1 MWIRNRLTKANNFE
15 VAVNKLIFLTLY
27 CYRYN
32 TYPIMKQRI
41 NMTNWRMRK
50 IAGISVNLVDII
62 NDNYTNSK
70 NEFFNV
76 LFFFS
81 ATWLPDSSTLLCD
94 KIRSFYQ
101 IKKKNFDN
109 LELIFFSS
117 DKSFSEYKSF
127 MENNSFIRYTLDF
140 LDQNTKCE

>member
-1 MWIRNRLTKANNFE
+1 MCETSSQIEKLKNF
-15 VAVNKLIFLTLY
+15 NFIDLKKK
-27 CYRYN
+27 R
-32 TYPIMKQRI
+32 
-41 NMTNWRMRK
+41 
-50 IAGISVNLVDII
+50 SVNLVDII

-140 LDQNTKCE
+140 LDQNTKV